1 MSGLRARV
9 EKGRL
14 LLNEPTNLPEGTM
27 VELVVDDDGDDLSEE
42 ERRGLHEAL
51 SVSWKSAEAGRLR
64 PALAI
69 IEELRDRR

>member
-14 LLNEPTNLPEGTM
+14 LLDEPTNLPEGTV
-27 VELVVDDDGDDLSEE
+27 VELVVNDDGDDLSKE
-42 ERRGLHEAL
+42 ERRRLHEAL

-64 PALAI
+64 PASAI